1 MRIAIVT
8 CSSRIAG
15 GAESY
20 LDTVIPMLEAAGH
33 EIALLCETDV
43 PSSARAI
50 GLATDAPVWCIAE
63 LGAPGALE
71 SMRQWR
77 PELVYSQGLV
87 DPELEA
93 QAVAMA
99 PSIVF
104 AHDYRSICVSGSKT
118 LSFPGSTPCTR
129 RLGTGCAVNF
139 YPRRCGGLNP
149 LTLLTDFRDASRR
162 LAMLR
167 KAGAVLVASEY
178 VRTEYLRNGL
188 SPAVVRCVG
197 LPIVDRG
204 GVSSITS
211 KIRADGQNGVPL
223 RLVFAGRMEPPKGG
237 AMLLDA
243 LPTIAATLARPVVAT
258 FAGDGRARFAWTR
271 RANAIVRMHPQLR
284 VEFTG
289 WLDLVALN
297 ALLDR
302 ADLLVMPSLWPEPFG
317 LVGPEA
323 GLRGL
328 PAAAFAVGGIPEWL
342 TDGVNGALA
351 RGPRSAKSLADAVLR
366 CLRDP
371 AEHAR
376 LRCGAIGEAK
386 RFSPAIHFKALMNV
400 IDSLVPHRM
409 RDAVSGSDSD
419 RKLSLR

>member
-33 EIALLCETDV
+33 EISLLCETDA
-43 PSSARAI
+43 PSTARAI
-50 GLATDAPVWCIAE
+50 GLATHAPLWCITE
-63 LGAPGALE
+63 LGVPRALDA
-71 SMRQWR
+71 MRQWR

-87 DPELEA
+87 DFELEA
-93 QAVAMA
+93 RAIAMA

-118 LSFPGSTPCTR
+118 FSFPGSTPCTR
-129 RLGTGCAVNF
+129 RLGAGCAVNF
-139 YPRRCGGLNP
+139 YPRRCGGLSP
-149 LTLLTDFRDASRR
+149 LTLLTDFRAAPRR

-167 KAGAVLVASEY
+167 RADAVLVASEY
-178 VRTEYLRNGL
+178 VRMEYLRNGL
-188 SPAVVRCVG
+188 SPDAVRCVG
-197 LPIVDRG
+197 LPIIDRG
-204 GVSSITS
+204 GVSPITS
-211 KIRADGQNGVPL
+211 KITADGQKGSPL
-223 RLVFAGRMEPPKGG
+223 QLIFAGRMEPPKGG
-237 AMLLDA
+237 TIFLDA
-243 LPTIAATLARPVVAT
+243 IPIIAAALARPVVAT
-258 FAGDGRARFAWTR
+258 FAGDGRARFEWTR
-271 RANAIVRMHPQLR
+271 RAHAIVRTHPQLR
-284 VEFTG
+284 IEFTG
-289 WLDLVALN
+289 WMDSVALN
-297 ALLDR
+297 ALFDR

-351 RGPRSAKSLADAVLR
+351 RGPRSAKSLADAVVR

-371 AEHAR
+371 VEYAR
-376 LRCGAIGEAK
+376 LRCGAIKEAR
-386 RFSPAIHFKALMNV
+386 RFNPVTHLNALMNV
-400 IDSLVPHRM
+400 VDSLVPHRM
-409 RDAVSGSDSD
+409 RDVVSAPDSD